1 MKKVT
6 VYTKSGCGY
15 CTRARMLLQSR
26 SVPFEEID
34 VTRDAPA
41 RQRLVE
47 RTRRWTVP
55 QIFIGDESIGGYDE
69 LAALDRSGRL
79 ELKLA

>member
-6 VYTKSGCGY
+6 IYTTVGCAY
-15 CTRARMLLQSR
+15 CVRARSLLETR
-26 SVPFEEID
+26 GVPFEEID
-34 VTRDAPA
+34 VTGDTSA

-55 QIFIGDESIGGYDE
+55 QIFIGDESIGGFDE
-69 LAALDRSGRL
+69 LSALDRSGRL
-79 ELKLA
+79 GPKLA